1 MLKIISSDSHISEPP
16 DLWTSRMDHA
26 FRDRGPRVVGED
38 DADWWYCDGQK
49 VISFHGGGAQLG
61 VRFKDPQ
68 KMSRLERVDSV
79 IPGAYIPEARIK
91 DLDQDGIY
99 GEILYPTAGGVLYH
113 WLDDELLT
121 VVCRAYND
129 WLAGFCKAQPKRF
142 CGLAMLNTDN
152 VEEAVNELKRC
163 AKLGLGGGLIS
174 VYPQEQDRYDH
185 PKYEPLWAAAE
196 ALNMPLAMHIN
207 TFRRGQGQGF
217 SDEVYD
223 TASFRVNSD
232 HWVRMSIGHMIF
244 SGVFERHPNLRVGAV
259 EFEVAW
265 AAHFIERMDYIYSKR
280 AYPSR
285 WHHFGNGMLPSGYF
299 HQNVFLSFQE
309 DALGVRLRDV
319 IGLDT
324 LMWGSD
330 YPHPEST
337 FPRTQEILQE
347 VLKECPLEEK
357 GKIVGGNAARVYSN
371 VFS

>member
-1 MLKIISSDSHISEPP
+1 LS
-16 DLWTSRMDHA
+16 TN
-26 FRDRGPRVVGED
+26 
-38 DADWWYCDGQK
+38 
-49 VISFHGGGAQLG
+49 
-61 VRFKDPQ
+61 
-68 KMSRLERVDSV
+68 
-79 IPGAYIPEARIK
+79 RI
-91 DLDQDGIY
+91 GS
-99 GEILYPTAGGVLYH
+99 
-113 WLDDELLT
+113 
-121 VVCRAYND
+121 
-129 WLAGFCKAQPKRF
+129 
-142 CGLAMLNTDN
+142 
-152 VEEAVNELKRC
+152 VEELVDIETLTPEYFCNAD
-163 AKLGLGGGLIS
+163 
-174 VYPQEQDRYDH
+174 YWP
-185 PKYEPLWAAAE
+185 
-196 ALNMPLAMHIN
+196 
-207 TFRRGQGQGF
+207 
-217 SDEVYD
+217 
-223 TASFRVNSD
+223 
-232 HWVRMSIGHMIF
+232 RMSIAAMIF